1 MEQSQAYTHSNPQV
15 GGSNPTSS
23 TRVYKFLESLANDTK
38 PESTDIELKI
48 AQLKR
53 KLKTKLESNKKIK
66 QRMKEQAK
74 KLKLGEQE
82 LDNIY
87 FDISQLEAQREQED
101 EDMR

>member
-1 MEQSQAYTHSNPQV
+1 
-15 GGSNPTSS
+15 
-23 TRVYKFLESLANDTK
+23 
-38 PESTDIELKI
+38 
-48 AQLKR
+48 
-53 KLKTKLESNKKIK
+53 
-66 QRMKEQAK
+66 MKEQAK